1 MTTAPLVT
9 VLTVT
14 YNGGRYLAAT
24 IESVLGQTFTDFE
37 YLIVDNASTDH
48 SRQIVEAYAARDR
61 RVRLIESPVNCGPA
75 GGLNLGLQAARGK
88 YVANL
93 DHDDLAAAHR
103 LAVQIDVLESNPDV
117 GFVGG
122 WMRFIDE
129 DGQLLFTYEHALS
142 HEQIHWSLMTH
153 CELSHSA
160 TTFRRDVVTASG
172 GYSQNHHLL
181 CDYELFS
188 RLRDRTRFLNIA
200 DYLVDYR
207 YFSGQSS
214 RRYRQAQHLQILM
227 LWASIQREISA
238 TKWTFE
244 AWHHFYRAWKG
255 EPLAEATP
263 LLEGAAVAE
272 AIVHDYLAHYAPNPQ
287 MAALVQ
293 HDGAIWLLTMAL
305 RHRTRLPQTARHL
318 YGRALYLN
326 PTLWADPH
334 TWAELRRIRRIQ
346 AYRKA
351 VNSPME
357 RLPFQ

>member
-1 MTTAPLVT
+1 MTTSPLVT

-14 YNGGRYLAAT
+14 YNGENYLAAT

-37 YLIVDNASTDH
+37 YLIVDNASTDN
-48 SRQIVEAYAARDR
+48 SRQIVQAYAARDP
-61 RVRLIESPVNCGPA
+61 RVRLIQSIVNCGPA
-75 GGLNLGLQAARGK
+75 GGLNLGLQAAQGK

-122 WMRFIDE
+122 WLRFIDE
-129 DGQLLFTYEHALS
+129 DGQILFTYEHAPG

-153 CELSHSA
+153 CELAHSA
-160 TTFRRDVVTASG
+160 TTFRRALVTASG
-172 GYSQNHHLL
+172 GYSPHHHLI

-188 RLRDRTRFLNIA
+188 RLRDHTRFLNVA

-207 YFSGQSS
+207 YFGGQSS

-227 LWASIQREISA
+227 LWASIQRGISD
-238 TKWTFE
+238 TKWTFQ

-255 EPLAEATP
+255 EPLAEAAS

-272 AIVHDYLAHYAPNPQ
+272 AIVDGYLAHYTPDPQ
-287 MAALVQ
+287 MTTLVQ
-293 HDGAIWLLTMAL
+293 RDGAIWLLTMAL
-305 RHRTRLPQTARHL
+305 RHRRHLPQTARNL
-318 YGRALYLN
+318 YRRALSLN
-326 PTLWADPH
+326 PTLWTDPH
-334 TWAELRRIRRIQ
+334 TWAELRRIRRMQ
-346 AYRKA
+346 AYRKT
-351 VNSPME
+351 VKGPMA